1 MTVTIFKG
9 FPRQQLSY
17 KQKTTK
23 WGKKCVDVA
32 DTGCTVMNNTSV
44 RKSVRHKRINRDLV
58 NMKLHYED
66 IVNVLNPN
74 NLKATFVP
82 KSMQHYPTINS
93 YLELLRGECLSRPF
107 EWNVVVTNLNALSDI
122 EEKKKDKIL
131 ETLKSLI
138 QDQSLSEDDFNKKL
152 QEQSAYFQ
160 LKYKDMREVRANRL
174 LNHYLIQD
182 DYKSLFDSDGF
193 MDALIYNEEHYYV
206 DIVGGEPHIEKIDPE
221 ELHIY
226 KSGSSNRTED
236 ADLIVWETYRSIGWV
251 YDNYNDVLTKKD
263 RDYLEKIVSGNADGN
278 YDSKDSFLDSSAYSL
293 SGRSVDEAVSDPR
306 FFSTLLNDYGYLESG
321 LPYNGQGDVRVL
333 KVFWKSRRKIKKV
346 KKYDFKTGEEEI
358 HFYPE
363 TYTINKALGEEEDI
377 LWVNEAWEGTKIGS
391 EIYVNVRPKPVQYN
405 SMSNPSRCHFGIV
418 GQLYNIGKTTS
429 PSIVDIL
436 KPYAYN
442 YDITMDKLYKLIDSN
457 LGKLTIFDTASI
469 PDSWKVEEWLYFAK
483 KNRIAVKNSFNEGK
497 KGSAT
502 GKLYGAMNT
511 NTSGVI
517 DASLNNEISFNIE
530 LLNWINTQMGQAC
543 GITPQRLG
551 QISNRE
557 TVGGVERSTLQ
568 SSHVTEYLFARHD
581 NLKKRV
587 LEAFLETAKIAL
599 KGRKKKFEYLL
610 SNGCRIL
617 TTIDGD
623 EFAECDYGL
632 AVDNSQVSKL
642 LLERMDTLAQAGLQ
656 NQMFNFSTMLK
667 LYATNSISEKIS
679 IMEDAEQK
687 AQEMQEQQRQYEM
700 QLQQQQ
706 QQAAMEEK
714 QADRDFEE
722 RQNDKNNETKIRIAM
737 IQASANENED
747 TGANEYDPNALTE
760 KERLEL
766 SNKSREIDN
775 KYDIDKEKLNIER
788 EKLKKQQ

>member
-74 NLKATFVP
+74 NLKASFVP

-107 EWNVVVTNLNALSDI
+107 EWNVVVTNPNALSDI

-152 QEQSAYFQ
+152 QEQSTYFQ

-193 MDALIYNEEHYYV
+193 MDALIYNEEHYYI

-293 SGRSVDEAVSDPR
+293 SGRSADEAVSDPR
-306 FFSTLLNDYGYLESG
+306 FFSALLNDYGYLESG

-363 TYTINKALGEEEDI
+363 TYTINKSLGEEEDI

-391 EIYVNVRPKPVQYN
+391 EIYVNIRPKPVQYN

-517 DASLNNEISFNIE
+517 DASLSNEISFNIE

-642 LLERMDTLAQAGLQ
+642 LMERMDTLAQAGLQ

-722 RQNDKNNETKIRIAM
+722 RQNDKNNETKIITAM

-788 EKLKKQQ
+788 EKLKNQQ

>member
-1 MTVTIFKG
+1 
-9 FPRQQLSY
+9 
-17 KQKTTK
+17 
-23 WGKKCVDVA
+23 
-32 DTGCTVMNNTSV
+32 
-44 RKSVRHKRINRDLV
+44 
-58 NMKLHYED
+58 
-66 IVNVLNPN
+66 
-74 NLKATFVP
+74 
-82 KSMQHYPTINS
+82 MQHYPTINS

-107 EWNVVVTNLNALSDI
+107 EWNVVVTNPNALSDI

-152 QEQSAYFQ
+152 QEQSTYFQ

-193 MDALIYNEEHYYV
+193 MDALIYNEEHYYI

-293 SGRSVDEAVSDPR
+293 SGRSADEAVSDPR
-306 FFSTLLNDYGYLESG
+306 FFSALLNDYGYLESG

-363 TYTINKALGEEEDI
+363 TYTINKSLGEEEDI

-391 EIYVNVRPKPVQYN
+391 EIYVNIRPKPVQYN

-517 DASLNNEISFNIE
+517 DASLSNEISFNIE

-587 LEAFLETAKIAL
+587 LEAFLETPKIAL

-642 LLERMDTLAQAGLQ
+642 LMERMDTLAQAGLQ

-747 TGANEYDPNALTE
+747 TGTNEYDPNALTE

-788 EKLKKQQ
+788 EKLKNQQ

>member
-1 MTVTIFKG
+1 
-9 FPRQQLSY
+9 
-17 KQKTTK
+17 
-23 WGKKCVDVA
+23 
-32 DTGCTVMNNTSV
+32 
-44 RKSVRHKRINRDLV
+44 
-58 NMKLHYED
+58 
-66 IVNVLNPN
+66 
-74 NLKATFVP
+74 
-82 KSMQHYPTINS
+82 
-93 YLELLRGECLSRPF
+93 
-107 EWNVVVTNLNALSDI
+107 
-122 EEKKKDKIL
+122 
-131 ETLKSLI
+131 
-138 QDQSLSEDDFNKKL
+138 
-152 QEQSAYFQ
+152 
-160 LKYKDMREVRANRL
+160 
-174 LNHYLIQD
+174 
-182 DYKSLFDSDGF
+182 
-193 MDALIYNEEHYYV
+193 
-206 DIVGGEPHIEKIDPE
+206 
-221 ELHIY
+221 
-226 KSGSSNRTED
+226 
-236 ADLIVWETYRSIGWV
+236 
-251 YDNYNDVLTKKD
+251 
-263 RDYLEKIVSGNADGN
+263 
-278 YDSKDSFLDSSAYSL
+278 
-293 SGRSVDEAVSDPR
+293 
-306 FFSTLLNDYGYLESG
+306 LLNDYGYLESG

-363 TYTINKALGEEEDI
+363 TYVINKSLGEEEDI

-391 EIYVNVRPKPVQYN
+391 EIYVNIRPKPVQYN

-517 DASLNNEISFNIE
+517 DASLSNEISFNIE

-642 LLERMDTLAQAGLQ
+642 LMERMDTLAQAGLQ

-760 KERLEL
+760 KERWEL

-788 EKLKKQQ
+788 EKLKNQQ

>member
-74 NLKATFVP
+74 NLKASFVP

-107 EWNVVVTNLNALSDI
+107 EWNVVVTNPNALSDI

-152 QEQSAYFQ
+152 QEQSTYFQ

-193 MDALIYNEEHYYV
+193 MDALIYNEEHYYI

-363 TYTINKALGEEEDI
+363 TYTINKSLGEEEDI

-391 EIYVNVRPKPVQYN
+391 EIYVNIRPKPVQYN

-517 DASLNNEISFNIE
+517 DASLSNEISFNIE

-642 LLERMDTLAQAGLQ
+642 LMERMDTLAQAGLQ

-722 RQNDKNNETKIRIAM
+722 RQNDKNNETKIITAM

-775 KYDIDKEKLNIER
+775 KYAIDKEKLNIER
-788 EKLKKQQ
+788 EKLKNQQ

>member
-93 YLELLRGECLSRPF
+93 YLELLRGECLSRSF
-107 EWNVVVTNLNALSDI
+107 EWNVVVTNPNALSDI

-152 QEQSAYFQ
+152 QEQSTYFQ

-174 LNHYLIQD
+174 LNHYLIQN

-293 SGRSVDEAVSDPR
+293 SGRSADEAVSDPR

-642 LLERMDTLAQAGLQ
+642 LMEKMDTLAQAGLQ

-722 RQNDKNNETKIRIAM
+722 RQNDKNNETKIRVAM
-737 IQASANENED
+737 IQASANDNED
-747 TGANEYDPNALTE
+747 TGANEYDPNVLTE

-788 EKLKKQQ
+788 EKLKNQQ

>member
-74 NLKATFVP
+74 NLKASFVP

-107 EWNVVVTNLNALSDI
+107 EWNVVVTNPNALSDI

-152 QEQSAYFQ
+152 QEQSTYFQ

-193 MDALIYNEEHYYV
+193 MDALIYNEEHYYI

-236 ADLIVWETYRSIGWV
+236 ADLIVWETYRSVGWV

-293 SGRSVDEAVSDPR
+293 SGRSADEAVSDPR
-306 FFSTLLNDYGYLESG
+306 FFSALLNDYGYLESG

-363 TYTINKALGEEEDI
+363 TYTINKSLGEEEDI

-391 EIYVNVRPKPVQYN
+391 EIYVNIRPKPVQYN

-517 DASLNNEISFNIE
+517 DASLSNEISFNIE

-642 LLERMDTLAQAGLQ
+642 LMERMDTLAQAGLQ

-722 RQNDKNNETKIRIAM
+722 RQNDKNNETKIITAM

-788 EKLKKQQ
+788 EKLKNQQ

>member
-74 NLKATFVP
+74 NLKASFVP

-107 EWNVVVTNLNALSDI
+107 EWNVVVTNPNALSDI

-152 QEQSAYFQ
+152 QEQSTYFQ

-193 MDALIYNEEHYYV
+193 MDALIYNEEHYYI

-363 TYTINKALGEEEDI
+363 TYVINKSLGEEEDI

-391 EIYVNVRPKPVQYN
+391 EIYVNIRPKPVQYN

-517 DASLNNEISFNIE
+517 DASLSNEISFNIE

-642 LLERMDTLAQAGLQ
+642 LMERMDTLAQAGLQ

-722 RQNDKNNETKIRIAM
+722 RQNDKNNETKIITAM

-788 EKLKKQQ
+788 EKLKNQQ

>member
-74 NLKATFVP
+74 NLKASFVP

-107 EWNVVVTNLNALSDI
+107 EWNVVVTNPNALSDI

-152 QEQSAYFQ
+152 QEQSTYFQ

-193 MDALIYNEEHYYV
+193 MDALIYNEEHYYI

-363 TYTINKALGEEEDI
+363 TYVINKSLGEEEDI

-391 EIYVNVRPKPVQYN
+391 EIYVNIRPKPVQYN

-517 DASLNNEISFNIE
+517 DASLSNEISFNIE

-642 LLERMDTLAQAGLQ
+642 LMEKMDTLAQAGLQ

-788 EKLKKQQ
+788 EKLKNQQ

>member
-1 MTVTIFKG
+1 
-9 FPRQQLSY
+9 
-17 KQKTTK
+17 
-23 WGKKCVDVA
+23 
-32 DTGCTVMNNTSV
+32 
-44 RKSVRHKRINRDLV
+44 
-58 NMKLHYED
+58 
-66 IVNVLNPN
+66 
-74 NLKATFVP
+74 
-82 KSMQHYPTINS
+82 
-93 YLELLRGECLSRPF
+93 
-107 EWNVVVTNLNALSDI
+107 
-122 EEKKKDKIL
+122 
-131 ETLKSLI
+131 
-138 QDQSLSEDDFNKKL
+138 
-152 QEQSAYFQ
+152 
-160 LKYKDMREVRANRL
+160 
-174 LNHYLIQD
+174 
-182 DYKSLFDSDGF
+182 
-193 MDALIYNEEHYYV
+193 
-206 DIVGGEPHIEKIDPE
+206 
-221 ELHIY
+221 
-226 KSGSSNRTED
+226 
-236 ADLIVWETYRSIGWV
+236 
-251 YDNYNDVLTKKD
+251 
-263 RDYLEKIVSGNADGN
+263 
-278 YDSKDSFLDSSAYSL
+278 
-293 SGRSVDEAVSDPR
+293 
-306 FFSTLLNDYGYLESG
+306 
-321 LPYNGQGDVRVL
+321 
-333 KVFWKSRRKIKKV
+333 
-346 KKYDFKTGEEEI
+346 
-358 HFYPE
+358 
-363 TYTINKALGEEEDI
+363 
-377 LWVNEAWEGTKIGS
+377 
-391 EIYVNVRPKPVQYN
+391 
-405 SMSNPSRCHFGIV
+405 
-418 GQLYNIGKTTS
+418 
-429 PSIVDIL
+429 
-436 KPYAYN
+436 
-442 YDITMDKLYKLIDSN
+442 
-457 LGKLTIFDTASI
+457 
-469 PDSWKVEEWLYFAK
+469 
-483 KNRIAVKNSFNEGK
+483 
-497 KGSAT
+497 
-502 GKLYGAMNT
+502 
-511 NTSGVI
+511 
-517 DASLNNEISFNIE
+517 
-530 LLNWINTQMGQAC
+530 MGQAC

-642 LLERMDTLAQAGLQ
+642 LMEKMDTLAQAGLQ

-788 EKLKKQQ
+788 EKLKNQQ

>member
-74 NLKATFVP
+74 NLKASFVP

-107 EWNVVVTNLNALSDI
+107 EWNVVVTNPNALSDI

-152 QEQSAYFQ
+152 QEQSTYFQ

-193 MDALIYNEEHYYV
+193 MDALIYNEEHYYI

-236 ADLIVWETYRSIGWV
+236 ADLIVWETYRSVGWV

-293 SGRSVDEAVSDPR
+293 SGRSADEAVSDPR
-306 FFSTLLNDYGYLESG
+306 FFSALLNDYGYLESG

-363 TYTINKALGEEEDI
+363 TYVINKSLGEEEDI

-391 EIYVNVRPKPVQYN
+391 EIYVNIRPKPVQYN

-517 DASLNNEISFNIE
+517 DASLSNEISFNIE

-642 LLERMDTLAQAGLQ
+642 LMEKMDTLAQAGLQ

-722 RQNDKNNETKIRIAM
+722 RQNDKNNETKIITAM

-775 KYDIDKEKLNIER
+775 KYAIDKEKLNIER
-788 EKLKKQQ
+788 EKLKNQQ